1 MKKSAFWQNTFP
13 VMTLVFI
20 GLAGC
25 NNPAHN
31 TEMKSGETGHV
42 PSATATEETG
52 FVSIFDGKSL
62 AGWEGDSTYWRVE
75 DGNIVGEI
83 TPETILDANSFL
95 IWQGGEP
102 ADFELKLEVKITKDG
117 NSGINY
123 RSERF
128 TELPFALRGYQ
139 ADIDGKNSYTGQNY
153 EERKRTTLAY
163 IGQKTTID
171 PQNPAGELQGNIER
185 NAWKGLRVTEELGDA
200 DSLRTL
206 IKSEDWNM
214 IHLVVQG
221 NVMKHFVNGVLI
233 SEVVD
238 EDTVNRSMK
247 GLLGIQVHVGPL
259 YEASSMSWSS
269 GSMPIAARLP
279 RYCSCRSAG
288 EGFRIT

>member
-1 MKKSAFWQNTFP
+1 MKSQVFFIKIYSIGFLAFACLTS
-13 VMTLVFI
+13 
-20 GLAGC
+20 C

-31 TEMKSGETGHV
+31 TERKIEKK
-42 PSATATEETG
+42 G
-52 FVSIFDGKSL
+52 FVSINSTSKETGFISLFDGNSL

-75 DGNIVGEI
+75 GGNIVGEI
-83 TPETILDANSFL
+83 TPETILKNNSFL
-95 IWQGGEP
+95 IWKGGEP
-102 ADFELKLEVKITKDG
+102 SDFELKLEVSITKNG

-171 PQNPAGELQGNIER
+171 PQTPAGELRDNIER

-200 DSLRTL
+200 DSLRKL

-238 EDTVNRSMK
+238 QDTVNRSMR
-247 GLLGIQVHVGPL
+247 GLLGIQVHVGPP
-259 YEASSMSWSS
+259 MQVK
-269 GSMPIAARLP
+269 
-279 RYCSCRSAG
+279 
-288 EGFRIT
+288 FRNIQLKEL